1 MKVLLDENVDV
12 RFKKEF
18 SDTEHAVF
26 TVRDMGWNGLKNGA
40 LFRKMQENGFDVLVA
55 VDKNI
60 PYQQN
65 VDTLPVGVFIL
76 DVRRNVLA
84 GLLPFVSILLV
95 EWEKAVQHKVYIL
108 SPLED

>member
-1 MKVLLDENVDV
+1 MLLDENVDI

-18 SDTEHAVF
+18 SSSGHEVY